1 MQIAKREK
9 IFVIEDCSDAYGSF
23 CDGKKCG
30 SFGDVSI
37 TSFYPAHNITLAGE
51 GGAILTN
58 DDKLNKII
66 RSLRDWGRDCHCEA
80 GQDNACGKRFKHKLN
95 NILYDHK
102 YIFSNIGY
110 NLKLIESQ
118 AAFGIEQLKRIESF
132 NIKRRENFINFKK
145 EFKKFNKY
153 LEFPKIN
160 DKANPAFFGLP
171 LMIKNNDVN
180 RNDLVRFLN
189 KNKIRTR
196 YLFGGNLIHQ
206 PAYKNIE
213 YKICEKLTNT
223 NKILKNLFWI
233 GIHPNIGVEEIKYIS
248 SKFAEYFSKK

>member
-1 MQIAKREK
+1 
-9 IFVIEDCSDAYGSF
+9 
-23 CDGKKCG
+23 
-30 SFGDVSI
+30 
-37 TSFYPAHNITLAGE
+37 
-51 GGAILTN
+51 
-58 DDKLNKII
+58 
-66 RSLRDWGRDCHCEA
+66 
-80 GQDNACGKRFKHKLN
+80 
-95 NILYDHK
+95 
-102 YIFSNIGY
+102 
-110 NLKLIESQ
+110 
-118 AAFGIEQLKRIESF
+118 
-132 NIKRRENFINFKK
+132 
-145 EFKKFNKY
+145 
-153 LEFPKIN
+153 
-160 DKANPAFFGLP
+160 
-171 LMIKNNDVN
+171 MIKNNDVN